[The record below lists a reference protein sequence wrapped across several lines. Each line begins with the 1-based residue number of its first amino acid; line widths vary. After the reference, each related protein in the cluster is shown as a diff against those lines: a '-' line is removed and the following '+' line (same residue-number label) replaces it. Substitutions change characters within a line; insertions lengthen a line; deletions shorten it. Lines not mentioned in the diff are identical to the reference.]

1 MGKKMVVSNIHV
13 DVIKKDIKNMHLAV
27 YPPNGKVRLATPMD
41 VNDDTI
47 RLFTISK
54 LGWIKK
60 QQRKFHDQHRQS
72 SRKYVNRESH
82 YFFGKRYLLKV
93 IEDDKPAKV
102 EIKGKTKIEL
112 HVRPNSTIEQRQTVM
127 NKWCRDELKKVASS
141 IIPKWEKKMHVALDS
156 WGVRQMKTKWG
167 TCNQEKKRIL
177 LNLELSKK
185 PIHCI
190 EYIVVHELVH
200 LFERNHNEQFKA
212 YMDKYLPN
220 WKSLRR
226 DLNRLPVSHVD
237 WEY

>member
-1 MGKKMVVSNIHV
+1 MGKKMVVSNIQV

-27 YPPNGKVRLATPMD
+27 YPPNGKVRLATPMG

-60 QQRKFHDQHRQS
+60 QQRKFNEQHRQS

-93 IEDDKPAKV
+93 IEEDRPSRV
-102 EIKGKTKIEL
+102 EIKGKARIEL
-112 HVRPNSTIEQRQTVM
+112 HVKPNSTIEQRHSIM
-127 NKWCRDELKKVASS
+127 SEWCREELKKVAST
-141 IIPKWEKKMHVALDS
+141 IFPKWEKKMGVSIDT
-156 WGVRQMKTKWG
+156 WGIRQMKTKWG
-167 TCNQEKKRIL
+167 TCNQESKRIH

-185 PIHCI
+185 PIQCI

-220 WKSLRR
+220 WKSIRN